1 MMSVIYNIG
10 TKLMCNEV
18 NGTVVEN
25 VKLPGDICVL
35 WEGYD
40 AVISYD
46 TDWLDENA
54 KVVE

>member
-1 MMSVIYNIG
+1 MSVIYSIG

-46 TDWLDENA
+46 TDWLNENV